1 MKKPTKYTFY
11 FFFIG
16 CATYYNLSS
25 TLQKMSQH
33 APDHWV
39 SKNFTK
45 TAVFWNSVG
54 LFSTLC
60 FTQVLLRHETH
71 SPTLCILYPLGTI
84 TQCSG
89 SLEFVKY
96 QCSHGLWS
104 LCFGKK
110 SREIDRQHGTLTMLS
125 LPGKTATSGG
135 PYNMEKKVLTGHNC
149 ISSTR
154 SYATFL
160 Q

>member
-16 CATYYNLSS
+16 YAKYYNLSS

-54 LFSTLC
+54 LFSHPLVHVGLAKAWNTL
-60 FTQVLLRHETH
+60 HH
-71 SPTLCILYPLGTI
+71 SVHI
-84 TQCSG
+84 
-89 SLEFVKY
+89 
-96 QCSHGLWS
+96 
-104 LCFGKK
+104 
-110 SREIDRQHGTLTMLS
+110 
-125 LPGKTATSGG
+125 
-135 PYNMEKKVLTGHNC
+135 
-149 ISSTR
+149 ISSR
-154 SYATFL
+154 HNHPM
-160 Q
+160 